1 MKIYMAVENSKEE
14 LPIAVAESQKELAEM
29 IGGTLGYV
37 NKLVKGKYK
46 QLGRAKIKIITIDVD
61 SDKDLT

>member
-1 MKIYMAVENSKEE
+1 MKIYMAVENSREE
-14 LPIAVAESQKELAEM
+14 LPIAVAESQRELAEM
-29 IGGTLGYV
+29 IGWTLGHV

-46 QLGRAKIKIITIDVD
+46 QLGKSKIKIITIDVD

>member
-1 MKIYMAVENSKEE
+1 MKLYMAVENSKEE

-29 IGGTLGYV
+29 IGWTLGYV
-37 NKLVKGKYK
+37 NKLVRGKYK
-46 QLGRAKIKIITIDVD
+46 QLGKAKIKIITIDVD